1 MSKPCKGIEDYDI
14 MTTIACVL
22 WNFDK
27 SNKVKDTKN
36 FSGRL
41 FIIIVSSKTT
51 RRTPMPPPLRICH
64 KRDQNQSIKGKK
76 MDTQYFPL
84 YDYIHSPKIKTTLL

>member
-41 FIIIVSSKTT
+41 FIIIVFPKTT
-51 RRTPMPPPLRICH
+51 RRTPMRICH
-64 KRDQNQSIKGKK
+64 KGIKINQSRARSWTHNISHYMIIYTHQK
-76 MDTQYFPL
+76 
-84 YDYIHSPKIKTTLL
+84 